1 MHANY
6 SHAVVEKIM
15 EIARTYLRDY
25 PKFFQVSFDA
35 VGRTYELGNPNIEQ
49 SSLWVATYPTG
60 GTPTEITSDTSASTY
75 YSLDDRN
82 GIIRFN
88 RSFSSTTKIMV
99 EGYYY
104 EWVLPKD
111 LEYFAGHSIEQH
123 TYNLDTPLEQLAPI
137 VLDTIGMGT
146 VVETLWGL
154 LTEYSRD
161 IDVTTS
167 ESVHIPASQRFR
179 MVQSMLDYWTRNY
192 QAQARALN
200 IGVERIEIMN
210 LRRVSRTTGYLVP
223 VYRARE
229 LGDYGPIERQFPE
242 INPGDIKIENHDE
255 PLREDVY
262 LDLEPQQGYSTA
274 PITGW

>member
-1 MHANY
+1 MYANY
-6 SHAVVEKIM
+6 SQDIMEKITR
-15 EIARTYLRDY
+15 IARTFLRDY

-35 VGRTYELGNPNIEQ
+35 IGRTYELGQPNIKADG
-49 SSLWVATYPTG
+49 LWVAVYAPNGEPVEVTA
-60 GTPTEITSDTSASTY
+60 DTSASTH
-75 YSLDDRN
+75 YSLDERN
-82 GIIRFN
+82 GIMRFN
-88 RSFSSTTKIMV
+88 RSFPSTSKIMV

-104 EWVLPKD
+104 EWVLPQD
-111 LEYFAGHSIEQH
+111 LEYFAGHAIEQH
-123 TYNLDTPLEQLAPI
+123 VYNIDIHLENFTPI
-137 VLDTIGMGT
+137 VYDTIGMAT

-200 IGVERIEIMN
+200 IGIERIEILN

-229 LGDYGPIERQFPE
+229 LGDYGPIERQWPE
-242 INPGDIKIENHDE
+242 ISHGDITLEDQNEPMREN
-255 PLREDVY
+255 VY
-262 LDLEPQQGYSTA
+262 LELVPEQGQSAA
-274 PITGW
+274 PVGW

>member
-1 MHANY
+1 MYANY
-6 SHAVVEKIM
+6 SQETMDKITR
-15 EIARTYLRDY
+15 IARTFLRDY

-35 VGRTYELGNPNIEQ
+35 IGRTYELGSPNIQAE
-49 SSLWVATYPTG
+49 SLWVATY
-60 GTPTEITSDTSASTY
+60 TSGNEPIEVTSNNSASTY
-75 YSLDDRN
+75 YSLDERN
-82 GIIRFN
+82 GVLRFN
-88 RSFSSTTKIMV
+88 RSLPANTKVMV
-99 EGYYY
+99 EGYYF

-111 LEYFAGHSIEQH
+111 LEYFAAHAIEQH
-123 TYNLDTPLEQLAPI
+123 TYNIDVHLENFTPI
-137 VLDTIGMGT
+137 IYDTIGMAT

-200 IGVERIEIMN
+200 IGLERIEIMN

-223 VYRARE
+223 IYRARE
-229 LGDYGPIERQFPE
+229 LGDMGPIERQWPE
-242 INPGDIKIENHDE
+242 INHGDIVIEDQNE
-255 PLREDVY
+255 PMRENVY
-262 LDLEPQQGYSTA
+262 LELEPEQGYSTA
-274 PITGW
+274 AIMGW

>member
-1 MHANY
+1 MYANY
-6 SHAVVEKIM
+6 SQDTMDKITR
-15 EIARTYLRDY
+15 IARTFLRDY

-35 VGRTYELGNPNIEQ
+35 IGRTYELGQPNIQAEN
-49 SSLWVATYPTG
+49 LWVARY
-60 GTPTEITSDTSASTY
+60 TPSSSPVEIGSDTTASAY
-75 YSLDDRN
+75 YSLDERN
-82 GIIRFN
+82 GVMRFN
-88 RSFSSTTKIMV
+88 QSFAANTKIMV

-111 LEYFAGHSIEQH
+111 LEYFAAHAIEQH
-123 TYNLDTPLEQLAPI
+123 IYNLDVHLENFTPI
-137 VLDTIGMGT
+137 IYDTIGMAT

-200 IGVERIEIMN
+200 IGLERIEIMT

-223 VYRARE
+223 IYRERE
-229 LGDYGPIERQFPE
+229 LGDRNPIERQWPE
-242 INPGDIKIENHDE
+242 IGHGDIPIENQNE
-255 PLREDVY
+255 PMRENVY
-262 LDLEPQQGYSTA
+262 LELEPEQGYSTA
-274 PITGW
+274 AIMGW

>member
-1 MHANY
+1 MYIKY
-6 SHAVVEKIM
+6 SQEVLDTITT
-15 EIARTYLRDY
+15 IARTFLRDY

-35 VGRTYELGNPNIEQ
+35 IGRTYELGQPNIKADG
-49 SSLWVATYPTG
+49 LWVAVYPPNG
-60 GTPTEITSDTSASTY
+60 EPVEITTDTSASTF
-75 YSLDDRN
+75 YSLDERN
-82 GIIRFN
+82 GIMRFN
-88 RSFSSTTKIMV
+88 RSFPTTSKVMV

-111 LEYFAGHSIEQH
+111 LEYFAGHAIEQH
-123 TYNLDTPLEQLAPI
+123 TYNLDIPLENLTPI
-137 VLDTIGMGT
+137 VYDTIGMAT

-192 QAQARALN
+192 QTQARALN
-200 IGVERIEIMN
+200 IGIERIEILN

-223 VYRARE
+223 VYKARE
-229 LGDYGPIERQFPE
+229 LGDYGPIERQWPE
-242 INPGDIKIENHDE
+242 INQGDIILEDHNE
-255 PLREDVY
+255 PMREDVY
-262 LDLEPQQGYSTA
+262 LELEPQQGFSTVQA
-274 PITGW
+274 INW